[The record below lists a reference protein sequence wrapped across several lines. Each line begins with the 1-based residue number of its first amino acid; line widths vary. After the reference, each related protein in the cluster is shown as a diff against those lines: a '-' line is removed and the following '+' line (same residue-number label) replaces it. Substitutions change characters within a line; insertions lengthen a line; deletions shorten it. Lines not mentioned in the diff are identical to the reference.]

1 MQDTLFQ
8 FGIVAI
14 HGGWMEQKHFETL
27 RQKFN
32 RYLKE
37 GHSFAIYRV
46 DAPFKPWVKRGS
58 GKALGGGKASVDHY
72 R

>member
-1 MQDTLFQ
+1 
-8 FGIVAI
+8 
-14 HGGWMEQKHFETL
+14 MEQKHFETL